1 MGQRPPPLHHE
12 EPPPAPHVTPNAGQL
27 VNLALEC
34 APDHCEDPIE
44 KVLIIEFNAVTSEPV
59 DTTYI
64 VI

>member
-1 MGQRPPPLHHE
+1 M
-12 EPPPAPHVTPNAGQL
+12 TPNAGQL

-34 APDHCEDPIE
+34 APDHREDPIE
-44 KVLIIEFNAVTSEPV
+44 KTSFDYMEFNAVTSEPV